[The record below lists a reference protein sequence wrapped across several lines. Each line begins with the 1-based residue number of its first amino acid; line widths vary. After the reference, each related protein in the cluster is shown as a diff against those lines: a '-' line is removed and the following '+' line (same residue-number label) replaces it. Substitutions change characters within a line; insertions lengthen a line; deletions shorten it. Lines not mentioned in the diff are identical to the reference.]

1 MEQSNEN
8 LATAEQAVLD
18 EAAKV
23 NSERMDAVQKLAA
36 TVARRVDLE
45 KQVAETIKEER
56 RLANAAEK
64 AGWTAAQ
71 VKRFVRKAKEQ
82 PGKRTTPTPDQT
94 RQDDHPAQGEN
105 ADATSDS
112 ASEVEQQN

>member
-1 MEQSNEN
+1 MEQNNEN
-8 LATAEQAVLD
+8 LATAEKAVLE

-23 NSERMDAVQKLAA
+23 NSERMEAVEKLAA

-45 KQVAETIKEER
+45 KQVAETVKEER
-56 RLANAAEK
+56 RLASAAEK

-82 PGKRTTPTPDQT
+82 PGKRTTPPPDQT
-94 RQDDHPAQGEN
+94 RHENDPAQRED
-105 ADATSDS
+105 ADNTSDG
-112 ASEVEQQN
+112 AAEQRD